1 MKRLLLFLA
10 LALVGCD
17 ADYTVG
23 ELPIIEINTTQVIRP
38 DEKVRGEMVIL
49 DEGKEVLSSTI
60 GIEYRGSTSYRV
72 SDKKS
77 YSIETRIAGDDR
89 AQSLLGMPAES
100 DWILMGHVFRAT
112 DPDNFYAFDPTLMH
126 HYISYELARSMG
138 QYASRC

>member
-1 MKRLLLFLA
+1 MKRLLFILA
-10 LALVGCD
+10 LVAMVGCD

-49 DEGKEVLSSTI
+49 DEGKEVLSSEI

-77 YSIETRIAGDDR
+77 YSIETRMAGDDR

-100 DWILMGHVFRAT
+100 DWIHGACLPRHR
-112 DPDNFYAFDPTLMH
+112 P
-126 HYISYELARSMG
+126 R
-138 QYASRC
+138 